1 MNMRTLERGNTVL
14 EVPAELDDDFS
25 GCETLEDIAEFED
38 ILAHPE
44 RHKGYSTAG
53 EMLRDMG
60 LI

>member
-1 MNMRTLERGNTVL
+1 MNVSVLKRGSTALEISSR
-14 EVPAELDDDFS
+14 LDDR
-25 GCETLEDIAEFED
+25 ETPEDIAEFED

>member
-1 MNMRTLERGNTVL
+1 MNVSTLKRSSAAL
-14 EVPAELDDDFS
+14 KISSRLDDR
-25 GCETLEDIAEFED
+25 ETSDDIAEFED